1 MFLQVS
7 VSVTLDPRKF
17 DNLDLELS
25 LLKVDLSKI
34 AKVSTRDDLSIIS
47 LWVSQSAAH
56 VHAFLA
62 TTSSCE
68 VCEQP
73 CQRQHAWH
81 GAHS

>member
-47 LWVSQSAAH
+47 L
-56 VHAFLA
+56 
-62 TTSSCE
+62 
-68 VCEQP
+68 
-73 CQRQHAWH
+73 
-81 GAHS
+81 